1 MEALKTIVGT
11 EIPRYDC
18 ESSENLYES
27 FLEHAKD
34 HRFQVDR
41 SSTLALQEL
50 ETKSQTIKNAIE
62 ATIPPLQTYFS
73 DLNNNFKSL
82 THDLSLVRG
91 KSLKLNE
98 LLSRN
103 SKDLAEISPLV
114 NDLVI
119 SPEVINQILK
129 GKINYA
135 WVENIAYVRDK
146 QEIYSKYVES
156 GQDVPADFAE
166 LKELLEVLESLIVER
181 SKRLIVSKVKLLRD
195 QRTVPS
201 QKIQR
206 QLLEVKEIFQFLS
219 KNNYSLALE
228 LRQAYAYTM
237 RWYYKQFFGRYIRS
251 LTILQFVAI
260 DSNYVL
266 GRGLSSTSNSTT
278 DRFTNYFSG
287 SYKSSILGSSGPT
300 DQMVN
305 DYFQI
310 EKRLSVLTQEDN
322 TVMVSQIAENNS
334 APNFL
339 EVGFK
344 NLNLALLDN
353 CSVEFSFLTEFFQIQ
368 DNGEDLRGILEQI
381 FQPTFDE
388 AMEYTK
394 RLITPTF
401 DMFGVLISI
410 WISHHLKFEAQR
422 RLVPV
427 FDDFLN
433 GQLMLL
439 WPKFQQL
446 VDFQCESLRK
456 VPISVSGKS
465 ITGRKEESDPSTTT
479 HELTVQFSKF
489 LTSILMLSMAHK
501 ENIDERSEPLYNS
514 IIRIR
519 NDFET
524 IMTKCS
530 KKTKYPERFLA
541 LNYTYLLNVLQK
553 NSISQEK
560 RDQDG
565 YTPSLIFQ
573 ETKSHLEGLVEAF
586 STIT

>member
-1 MEALKTIVGT
+1 MEALQAIIGT
-11 EIPRYDC
+11 EIPSYEPNSTED
-18 ESSENLYES
+18 LYED
-27 FLEHAKD
+27 FVEHAKNP
-34 HRFQVDR
+34 RFRVDR

-50 ETKSQTIKNAIE
+50 EKQSESIKKAIE
-62 ATIPPLQTYFS
+62 TSIPPLQKYYA
-73 DLNNNFKSL
+73 DLNDRFKAL
-82 THDLSLVRG
+82 THDLNLVRG
-91 KSLKLNE
+91 RSLELNQ
-98 LLSRN
+98 LLTKN
-103 SKDLAEISPLV
+103 SKDLGEISPLV
-114 NDLVI
+114 NDLII
-119 SPEVINQILK
+119 SPEVITQISQ
-129 GKINYA
+129 GKINDA

-146 QEIYSKYVES
+146 QEIYSKYMET
-156 GQDVPADFAE
+156 GQEVPSDFAE
-166 LKELLEVLESLIVER
+166 LKQLLAILESIIIER
-181 SKRLIVSKVKLLRD
+181 SKRFIVSKVKLLRD

-206 QLLEVKEIFQFLS
+206 QLLDVREIFQFLS
-219 KNNYSLALE
+219 KKNYSLALE

-237 RWYYKQFFGRYIRS
+237 RWYYKQFFGRYMRS
-251 LTILQFVAI
+251 LTILQFLAI
-260 DSNYVL
+260 DSNYAL
-266 GRGLSSTSNSTT
+266 GRGLSSTPVSTT
-278 DRFTNYFSG
+278 DRFTSYFSG
-287 SYKSSILGSSGPT
+287 SYRASAPT
-300 DQMVN
+300 NQMIN

-322 TVMVSQIAENNS
+322 TVMVSQIAENNNS
-334 APNFL
+334 PNYL

-353 CSVEFSFLTEFFQIQ
+353 CTVEFSFITEFFQTS
-368 DNGEDLRGILEQI
+368 DSTEDLRGILEQI

-388 AMEYTK
+388 ALEYTK
-394 RLITPTF
+394 RLIAPSY

-410 WISHHLKFEAQR
+410 WISHHLQFESQK

-446 VDFQCESLRK
+446 VDFQCESLRQF
-456 VPISVSGKS
+456 PITVSGKS
-465 ITGRKEESDPSTTT
+465 LAGRKGGETDPSATT

-489 LTSILMLSMAHK
+489 LTSILMLSMEHK
-501 ENIDERSEPLYNS
+501 DSVDERSEPLYNS

-541 LNYTYLLNVLQK
+541 LNYTYLLDALQK
-553 NSISQEK
+553 NSLSQEK
-560 RDQDG
+560 REQEG
-565 YTPSLIFQ
+565 YPPSLIFQ
-573 ETKSHLEGLVEAF
+573 ETKSHLEELVKAF

>member
-1 MEALKTIVGT
+1 MEALRTIVGT
-11 EIPRYDC
+11 EIPSH
-18 ESSENLYES
+18 ESDVSVDLYED
-27 FLEHAKD
+27 FVEHAKD
-34 HRFQVDR
+34 LRFRVDR
-41 SSTLALQEL
+41 SSTQALQEL
-50 ETKSQTIKNAIE
+50 EDQSELIKSAIE
-62 ATIPPLQTYFS
+62 TSIPPLQTYFA
-73 DLNNNFKSL
+73 DLNDKFKAL
-82 THDLSLVRG
+82 THDLNLVRG
-91 KSLKLNE
+91 KSLELNKMLTKNAE
-98 LLSRN
+98 
-103 SKDLAEISPLV
+103 DLGEISPLV

-119 SPEVINQILK
+119 SPEIITQISQ
-129 GKINYA
+129 GKINDA

-146 QEIYSKYVES
+146 QEIYSKYMETD
-156 GQDVPADFAE
+156 QEVPSDFAE
-166 LKELLEVLESLIVER
+166 LKHLLDILESIIVER
-181 SKRLIVSKVKLLRD
+181 SKRFIVSKIKLLRD

-206 QLLEVKEIFQFLS
+206 QLLDVREIFQFLGQ
-219 KNNYSLALE
+219 KNYSLALE

-237 RWYYKQFFGRYIRS
+237 RWYYKQFFGRYMRS
-251 LTILQFVAI
+251 LTILQFLVI
-260 DSNYVL
+260 DSNYAL
-266 GRGLSSTSNSTT
+266 GRGLSTTPISTT
-278 DRFTNYFSG
+278 DRFANYFSG
-287 SYKSSILGSSGPT
+287 SYRASAPT
-300 DQMVN
+300 NQMIN

-322 TVMVSQIAENNS
+322 TVMVSQIAENNNV
-334 APNFL
+334 PNYL

-353 CSVEFSFLTEFFQIQ
+353 CSVEFSFITEFFQTS
-368 DNGEDLRGILEQI
+368 DSTEDLRGILEQI

-394 RLITPTF
+394 RLISPSY

-410 WISHHLKFEAQR
+410 WISHHLQFESQK

-446 VDFQCESLRK
+446 VDFQCENLRSF
-456 VPISVSGKS
+456 PISVTGKS
-465 ITGRKEESDPSTTT
+465 FAGRKEESDPSATT

-489 LTSILMLSMAHK
+489 LTSILLLSLEHK
-501 ENIDERSEPLYNS
+501 ESVDERSEPLYNS

-530 KKTKYPERFLA
+530 KKTKFPERFLA
-541 LNYTYLLNVLQK
+541 LNYTYLLNALQK
-553 NSISQEK
+553 NSLSQEK
-560 RDQDG
+560 REQEG
-565 YTPSLIFQ
+565 YPPSLIFQ
-573 ETKSHLEGLVEAF
+573 ETKSHLEELVKAF